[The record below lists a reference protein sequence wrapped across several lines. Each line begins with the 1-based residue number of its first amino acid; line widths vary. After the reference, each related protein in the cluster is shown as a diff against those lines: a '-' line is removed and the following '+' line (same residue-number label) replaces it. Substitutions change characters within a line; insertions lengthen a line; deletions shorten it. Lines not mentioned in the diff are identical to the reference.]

1 MMCKDIY
8 ITYIGAKGVALSWIG
23 AVLGPIFLLIGVTD
37 KLWSHSLIGAG
48 MLLVVIF
55 LFKDGL
61 TALRAGEKSD
71 FTAFSVIPMLLLIC
85 GIGLAYV
92 SHKGYI

>member
-1 MMCKDIY
+1 MRKDIY

-23 AVLGPIFLLIGVTD
+23 AVLGPIFLLIGVTSQS
-37 KLWSHSLIGAG
+37 WAHSLIGAS
-48 MLLVVIF
+48 MLLAVIF

-61 TALRAGEKSD
+61 TALKAGEKSD
-71 FTAFSVIPMLLLIC
+71 FAAFSVIPMLLLVC
-85 GIGLAYV
+85 GIGLAYF